1 MPLTGQ
7 AKTDYQR
14 EYMRRRRS
22 NKKAVRPTALDPK
35 YVRPNEDTLDAIEEL
50 ESGCGIGC
58 DELFEEPQGIT
69 VIDELPDVIPN
80 KVIKRCAARIEP
92 QSYNPMMVGY
102 VPPTE

>member
-22 NKKAVRPTALDPK
+22 NQRSNVTPESVRPEKQQD
-35 YVRPNEDTLDAIEEL
+35 VRPDYYLETVPGSGMTPPVTL
-50 ESGCGIGC
+50 
-58 DELFEEPQGIT
+58 
-69 VIDELPDVIPN
+69 V
-80 KVIKRCAARIEP
+80 KKRTDRIEK

-102 VPPTE
+102 VPPNTV